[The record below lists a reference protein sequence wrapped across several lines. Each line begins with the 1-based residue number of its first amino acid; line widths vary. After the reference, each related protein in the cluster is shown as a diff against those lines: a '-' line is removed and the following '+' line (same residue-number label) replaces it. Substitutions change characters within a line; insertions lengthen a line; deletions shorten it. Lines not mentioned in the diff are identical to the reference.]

1 MIQTPIWSVVLASL
15 FWWLTLQTPTLSEPT
30 IAFQASQEPTAAKIE
45 IARIRSGVLPGV
57 IIGGHHE
64 GWLNIVQQRYTAS
77 GDRDDRFEESARYL
91 IEDEL
96 VQSGF
101 NIARS
106 QPSSV
111 FEEASADTE
120 PGRFLIGGTMT
131 QARLN
136 SYQSWFKGDIT
147 QDERTIRWELFD
159 RQRAKVVYRQEM
171 TGSAKAE
178 GIDNPAATYEA
189 IRGSIKQ
196 LLAEPTFLTALNSS
210 EVETIALTPSRYE
223 VAALAVTDQPLS
235 IAQLT
240 GRSVS
245 AIVRIR
251 TSSGRGS
258 GFLIDPSGLVITNH
272 HVVGSAFTVNVDLY
286 DGSTRVGRVLRRDPG
301 LDAALIRLDGE
312 TTGILGLP
320 LCQSNAVRVGE
331 SVIAIGNP
339 LSLSNSVTQ
348 GIVSGFRLDGDRSL
362 IQTDTAINPGNSGG
376 PLMNRQGAVIG
387 IVTEKIASK
396 GIEGLGFALPI
407 EQVLHRLNVQIVQP
421 DQAKL
426 NDCGNP
432 IALSQAL

>member
-1 MIQTPIWSVVLASL
+1 MNQTRIWNVVLVGL
-15 FWWLTLQTPTLSEPT
+15 FWWLTLQAPSLSEP
-30 IAFQASQEPTAAKIE
+30 QGASHESAKIE

-77 GDRDDRFEESARYL
+77 SERDDRFEESARYL

-96 VQSGF
+96 VQAGL
-101 NIARS
+101 NVVRS

-111 FEEASADTE
+111 FEEAVNDTE
-120 PGRFLIGGTMT
+120 PGRFLVGGTMT
-131 QARLN
+131 KARLN
-136 SYQSWFKGDIT
+136 SYQSWFKGDRT

-159 RQRAKVVYRQEM
+159 RHQAKVIYRREM
-171 TGSAKAE
+171 TGNAEAE

-189 IRGSIKQ
+189 IRASIKQ
-196 LLAEPTFLTALNSS
+196 LLAEPTFLAALDSPGS
-210 EVETIALTPSRYE
+210 ETVTPARYE
-223 VAALAVTDQPLS
+223 VAALAVSDQPLS

-245 AIVRIR
+245 SIVRIR
-251 TSSGRGS
+251 TTSGRGS
-258 GFLIDPSGLVITNH
+258 GFLIDSSGLVITNH

-286 DGSTRVGRVLRRDPG
+286 DGSTRVGRVLRRDPE
-301 LDAALIRLDGE
+301 LDAALVQLEGGSIE
-312 TTGILGLP
+312 IAGLP
-320 LCQSNAVRVGE
+320 VCQTNAVRVGE

-348 GIVSGFRLDGDRSL
+348 GIVSGFRLDGDRRL

-407 EQVLHRLNVQIVQP
+407 DQVLHRLNVEVKN
-421 DQAKL
+421 DQTKT
-426 NDCGNP
+426 DHCGNP
-432 IALSQAL
+432 MMATAS

>member
-1 MIQTPIWSVVLASL
+1 MLAGL
-15 FWWLTLQTPTLSEPT
+15 VWWLTLQSSSLSEPMS
-30 IAFQASQEPTAAKIE
+30 AQVSAKIE

-64 GWLNIVQQRYTAS
+64 GWLNIVQQRYTATS
-77 GDRDDRFEESARYL
+77 DRDDRFEESARYL

-96 VQSGF
+96 VQAGF
-101 NIARS
+101 NVVRS

-111 FEEASADTE
+111 FEEAVNDTE

-136 SYQSWFKGDIT
+136 SYQSWFKGDRT

-159 RQRAKVVYRQEM
+159 RHRARVVYRQEIS
-171 TGSAKAE
+171 GSAEAE
-178 GIDNPAATYEA
+178 GVDNPAATYEA
-189 IRGSIKQ
+189 IRASIKH
-196 LLAEPTFLTALNSS
+196 LLTESTFLAALNSPGS
-210 EVETIALTPSRYE
+210 ESDIPARFE
-223 VAALAVTDQPLS
+223 VAALAASDQPLS
-235 IAQLT
+235 IAQLS

-245 AIVRIR
+245 SIVRIR

-258 GFLIDPSGLVITNH
+258 GFLIDSSGLVITNQ

-286 DGSTRVGRVLRRDPG
+286 DGSTRIGRVLRRDSG
-301 LDAALIRLDGE
+301 LDAALVKLEGGE
-312 TTGILGLP
+312 TDISGLP
-320 LCQSNAVRVGE
+320 LCQTNAVRVGE

-407 EQVLHRLNVQIVQP
+407 DQVLHRLNVEVVKG
-421 DQAKL
+421 DRANL
-426 NDCGNP
+426 DNCGNP
-432 IALSQAL
+432 MTAS

>member
-1 MIQTPIWSVVLASL
+1 MNQTPIWSVVLAGL
-15 FWWLTLQTPTLSEPT
+15 FWWLTLQAPSLSEP
-30 IAFQASQEPTAAKIE
+30 QRASYDPVSAKIE

-77 GDRDDRFEESARYL
+77 SERDDRFEESARYL

-96 VQSGF
+96 VQTGL
-101 NIARS
+101 NVARS

-111 FEEASADTE
+111 FEEAVNDTE
-120 PGRFLIGGTMT
+120 PGRFLVGGTMT

-136 SYQSWFKGDIT
+136 SYQSWFRGDRT

-159 RQRAKVVYRQEM
+159 RHRAKVVYRQEI
-171 TGSAKAE
+171 TGSAEAE

-189 IRGSIKQ
+189 IRASIKQ
-196 LLAEPTFLTALNSS
+196 LLSEPTFLAALNSPES
-210 EVETIALTPSRYE
+210 QAVPPARYE
-223 VAALAVTDQPLS
+223 VAALAVSAQPLS

-245 AIVRIR
+245 SIVRIR
-251 TSSGRGS
+251 TNSGRGS
-258 GFLIDPSGLVITNH
+258 GFLIDSSGLVITNH

-286 DGSTRVGRVLRRDPG
+286 DGSTRIGRVLRRDPE
-301 LDAALIRLDGE
+301 LDAALVRLEGAAI
-312 TTGILGLP
+312 GVSGLP
-320 LCQSNAVRVGE
+320 LCQTNAIRVGE

-348 GIVSGFRLDGDRSL
+348 GIVSGFRLDGDRRL

-376 PLMNRQGAVIG
+376 PLLNRQGAVIG

-407 EQVLHRLNVQIVQP
+407 DQVLHRLNVEIVKR
-421 DQAKL
+421 DRAAVD
-426 NDCGNP
+426 DCGNS
-432 IALSQAL
+432 IAAS

>member
-1 MIQTPIWSVVLASL
+1 MNQTRIWNVVLVGL
-15 FWWLTLQTPTLSEPT
+15 FWWLTLQAPSLSEP
-30 IAFQASQEPTAAKIE
+30 QGASHESAKIE

-77 GDRDDRFEESARYL
+77 SERDDRFEESARYL

-96 VQSGF
+96 VQAGL
-101 NIARS
+101 NVARS

-111 FEEASADTE
+111 FEEAVNDTE

-131 QARLN
+131 KARLN
-136 SYQSWFKGDIT
+136 SYQSWFKGDRT

-159 RQRAKVVYRQEM
+159 RHRAKVVYRQEVA
-171 TGSAKAE
+171 GNAEAE

-189 IRGSIKQ
+189 IRASIKQ
-196 LLAEPTFLTALNSS
+196 LLTEPTFLAALNSPGA
-210 EVETIALTPSRYE
+210 ETVSPARYE
-223 VAALAVTDQPLS
+223 VAALAVSDQPMS

-245 AIVRIR
+245 SIVRIR

-258 GFLIDPSGLVITNH
+258 GFLIDSSGLVITNH

-286 DGSTRVGRVLRRDPG
+286 DGSTRIGRVLRRDPE
-301 LDAALIRLDGE
+301 LDAALVQLEGGTID
-312 TTGILGLP
+312 ISGLP
-320 LCQSNAVRVGE
+320 VCQTNAVRVGE

-348 GIVSGFRLDGDRSL
+348 GIVSGFRLDGDRRL

-407 EQVLHRLNVQIVQP
+407 DQVLHRLNVEVKG
-421 DQAKL
+421 DQTKT
-426 NDCGNP
+426 DHCGNP
-432 IALSQAL
+432 MMAIAS

>member
-1 MIQTPIWSVVLASL
+1 MIQTPIWSVVLASV
-15 FWWLTLQTPTLSEPT
+15 FWWLTLQTPILSEP
-30 IAFQASQEPTAAKIE
+30 IASQQPNAKIE

-77 GDRDDRFEESARYL
+77 SDRDDRLEEAARYL
-91 IEDEL
+91 VEDEL
-96 VQSGF
+96 VQAGLD
-101 NIARS
+101 IVRS

-111 FEEASADTE
+111 FEEASHDPE
-120 PGRFLIGGTMT
+120 PGRFLIGGTLT
-131 QARLN
+131 KARLN
-136 SYQSWFKGDIT
+136 SYQSWFKGGVTKD
-147 QDERTIRWELFD
+147 DRTIRWELFD
-159 RQRAKVVYRQEM
+159 RQRSKVVYRQEII
-171 TGSAKAE
+171 GSAEAE

-189 IRGSIKQ
+189 IRASIKQ
-196 LLAEPTFLTALNSS
+196 LLEEPGFLAALNSTP
-210 EVETIALTPSRYE
+210 VETIVQPPSRFE
-223 VAALAVTDQPLS
+223 VAALAVSNQPLS

-240 GRSVS
+240 GRSVP

-251 TSSGRGS
+251 TTSGRGS
-258 GFLIDPSGLVITNH
+258 GFVIDSSGLVITNH

-286 DGSTRVGRVLRRDPG
+286 DGSTRIGRVLRRDSE
-301 LDAALIRLDGE
+301 LDAALVQLDGE
-312 TTGILGLP
+312 STEISGLP
-320 LCQSNAVRVGE
+320 LCQTNAVRVGE

-348 GIVSGFRLDGDRSL
+348 GIVSGFRRDGDRSL

-421 DQAKL
+421 VRAALD
-426 NDCGNP
+426 DCGNP
-432 IALSQAL
+432 IATSQSEQRSL